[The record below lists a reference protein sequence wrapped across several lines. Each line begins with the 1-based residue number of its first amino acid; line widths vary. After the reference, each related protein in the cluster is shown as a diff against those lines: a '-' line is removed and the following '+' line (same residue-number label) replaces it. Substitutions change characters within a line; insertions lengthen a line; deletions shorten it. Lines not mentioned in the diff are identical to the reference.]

1 MKTKN
6 NIVTI
11 IAIII
16 IVAFFIGTMAVMS
29 KAEAYNATW
38 FDTTYHF
45 DKAWIYMP
53 DGSVVIGEV
62 ESWKDWEDSDAV
74 QVRIKNGGT
83 YYTHLSNVVLMAKQ
97 K

>member
-1 MKTKN
+1 MRNTWKVFAS
-6 NIVTI
+6 ILL
-11 IAIII
+11 AL
-16 IVAFFIGTMAVMS
+16 FILVGTLMFIT

-74 QVRIKNGGT
+74 QVRIKKGGT
-83 YYTHLSNVVLMAKQ
+83 YYTHLSNVVLMAK
-97 K
+97 KK

>member
-1 MKTKN
+1 MRNTWKVFAS
-6 NIVTI
+6 ILL
-11 IAIII
+11 AL
-16 IVAFFIGTMAVMS
+16 FILAGTLMFIT

>member
-1 MKTKN
+1 MRNAWKVFAS
-6 NIVTI
+6 ILL
-11 IAIII
+11 AL
-16 IVAFFIGTMAVMS
+16 FILAGTLMFIT

-62 ESWKDWEDSDAV
+62 ESWKDWEDSDAI
-74 QVRIKNGGT
+74 QVKIKNGGT
-83 YYTHLSNVVLMAKQ
+83 YYTHLSNVVLMAK
-97 K
+97 KK

>member
-1 MKTKN
+1 MRNTWKVFAS
-6 NIVTI
+6 ILL
-11 IAIII
+11 AL
-16 IVAFFIGTMAVMS
+16 FILAGALMFIT

-83 YYTHLSNVVLMAKQ
+83 YYTHLSNVVLMAK
-97 K
+97 KK

>member
-1 MKTKN
+1 MRNTWKVFAS
-6 NIVTI
+6 ILL
-11 IAIII
+11 AL
-16 IVAFFIGTMAVMS
+16 FILAGTLMFIT

-38 FDTTYHF
+38 FDTTYRF

-74 QVRIKNGGT
+74 QVKIKNGGT
-83 YYTHLSNVVLMAKQ
+83 YYTHLSNVVLMAK
-97 K
+97 KK

>member
-1 MKTKN
+1 MHNTWKVFAS
-6 NIVTI
+6 ILL
-11 IAIII
+11 AL
-16 IVAFFIGTMAVMS
+16 FILAGTLMFIT

-83 YYTHLSNVVLMAKQ
+83 YYTHLSNVVLMAK
-97 K
+97 KK

>member
-1 MKTKN
+1 MRNTWKVFAS
-6 NIVTI
+6 ILL
-11 IAIII
+11 AL
-16 IVAFFIGTMAVMS
+16 FILAGTLMFIT

-45 DKAWIYMP
+45 DKAWIYML

>member
-1 MKTKN
+1 MRNTWMVFVS
-6 NIVTI
+6 ILL
-11 IAIII
+11 AL
-16 IVAFFIGTMAVMS
+16 FILAGTLMFIT

-83 YYTHLSNVVLMAKQ
+83 YYTHLSNVVLMAK
-97 K
+97 KK

>member
-1 MKTKN
+1 MRNTWKVFAS
-6 NIVTI
+6 ILL
-11 IAIII
+11 AL
-16 IVAFFIGTMAVMS
+16 FILAGTLMFIT

-74 QVRIKNGGT
+74 QVKIENGGT
-83 YYTHLSNVVLMAKQ
+83 YYTHLSNVVLMAK
-97 K
+97 KK

>member
-1 MKTKN
+1 MRNTWKVFAS
-6 NIVTI
+6 ILL
-11 IAIII
+11 AL
-16 IVAFFIGTMAVMS
+16 FILAGTLMFIT

-74 QVRIKNGGT
+74 QVKIKNGGT
-83 YYTHLSNVVLMAKQ
+83 YYTHLSNVVLMAK
-97 K
+97 KK

>member
-1 MKTKN
+1 MRNTWKVFAS
-6 NIVTI
+6 ILL
-11 IAIII
+11 AL
-16 IVAFFIGTMAVMS
+16 FILAGTLIFIT

-74 QVRIKNGGT
+74 QVKIKNGGT
-83 YYTHLSNVVLMAKQ
+83 YYTHLSNVVLMAK
-97 K
+97 KK

>member
-1 MKTKN
+1 MRNTWKVFAS
-6 NIVTI
+6 ILL
-11 IAIII
+11 AL
-16 IVAFFIGTMAVMS
+16 FILAGTLVFIT

>member
-1 MKTKN
+1 MRNTWKVFAS
-6 NIVTI
+6 ILL
-11 IAIII
+11 AL
-16 IVAFFIGTMAVMS
+16 FILAGTLMFIT

-74 QVRIKNGGT
+74 QVKIKNGGT

>member
-1 MKTKN
+1 MRNTWK
-6 NIVTI
+6 VFACLLL
-11 IAIII
+11 AIII
-16 IVAFFIGTMAVMS
+16 LAGLVLYMTEA
-29 KAEAYNATW
+29 KAYNATLL
-38 FDTTYHF
+38 DTTYHF

-74 QVRIKNGGT
+74 QVKIVNSGT
-83 YYTHLSNVVLMAKQ
+83 YYTHLSNVVLMAKI

>member
-1 MKTKN
+1 MRNTWKVFASIFLTLF
-6 NIVTI
+6 ILAGMLILVT
-11 IAIII
+11 
-16 IVAFFIGTMAVMS
+16 

>member
-1 MKTKN
+1 MRNTWKVFAS
-6 NIVTI
+6 ILL
-11 IAIII
+11 AL
-16 IVAFFIGTMAVMS
+16 FILAGTLMFIT

-83 YYTHLSNVVLMAKQ
+83 YYTHLSNVVLMAK
-97 K
+97 KK

>member
-1 MKTKN
+1 MRNTWQVFAS
-6 NIVTI
+6 ILL
-11 IAIII
+11 AL
-16 IVAFFIGTMAVMS
+16 FILAGTLMFIT

>member
-1 MKTKN
+1 MRNTWKVFAS
-6 NIVTI
+6 ILL
-11 IAIII
+11 AL
-16 IVAFFIGTMAVMS
+16 FILAGTLMFIT

-38 FDTTYHF
+38 LDTTYHF

-83 YYTHLSNVVLMAKQ
+83 YYTHLSNVVLMAK
-97 K
+97 KK

>member
-1 MKTKN
+1 MRNTWKVFAS
-6 NIVTI
+6 ILL
-11 IAIII
+11 AL
-16 IVAFFIGTMAVMS
+16 FILAGTLMFIT

-45 DKAWIYMP
+45 DKVWIYMP